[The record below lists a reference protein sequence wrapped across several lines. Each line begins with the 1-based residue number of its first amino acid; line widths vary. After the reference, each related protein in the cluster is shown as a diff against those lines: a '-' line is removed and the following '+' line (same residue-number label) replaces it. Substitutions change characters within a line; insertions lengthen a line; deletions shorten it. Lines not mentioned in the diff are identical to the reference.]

1 MHFRNP
7 FPLIWFCCTISNT
20 TGPSMA
26 SDTMKW
32 RMQFL
37 HKIICINELI
47 RDRCC
52 CGTISMSRIHLALPF
67 VSFSFQSAFFRQT
80 KTNKVLG
87 FSVWLIFFSSFFPFE
102 AKTYFGR
109 LLYQSQSSLRPHK
122 PRRCVF
128 MRIKAK
134 NCVHLRF
141 RSIKWFDHWLNP
153 SRTTMK
159 FRKRL
164 FWCGLRVFHS
174 LLSFF

>member
-1 MHFRNP
+1 MQFRNP

-87 FSVWLIFFSSFFPFE
+87 FSVWLIFFFFILSVRSKNVFWSFALSEPKFIE
-102 AKTYFGR
+102 TTQTEK
-109 LLYQSQSSLRPHK
+109 
-122 PRRCVF
+122 
-128 MRIKAK
+128 MR
-134 NCVHLRF
+134 
-141 RSIKWFDHWLNP
+141 
-153 SRTTMK
+153 
-159 FRKRL
+159 
-164 FWCGLRVFHS
+164 FHAY
-174 LLSFF
+174 